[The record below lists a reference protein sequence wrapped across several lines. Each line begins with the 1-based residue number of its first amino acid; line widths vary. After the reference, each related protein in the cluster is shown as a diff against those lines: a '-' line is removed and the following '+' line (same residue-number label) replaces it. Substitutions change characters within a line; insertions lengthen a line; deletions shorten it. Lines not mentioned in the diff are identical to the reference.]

1 MEVHTS
7 QGAESCLQVQSS
19 RKKGDWGKRTRK
31 TKVQK
36 GKNGGGEPD
45 HNSLEPQK
53 SDWFLK
59 ICLIK
64 QSTENWSERA

>member
-7 QGAESCLQVQSS
+7 QGRESCWQVQSS
-19 RKKGDWGKRTRK
+19 RKKGDWGKTGRK
-31 TKVQK
+31 TKAQK
-36 GKNGGGEPD
+36 GKNGGEPD
-45 HNSLEPQK
+45 HNSQEPKK

-59 ICLIK
+59 IYLIK